1 MTRLTSG
8 ETFAGY
14 RIISVLGVGG
24 MGEVYLAEHPRLP
37 RRDALKLL
45 RLDTSAD
52 PEFRAR
58 FLREADLASGL
69 WHPNIVGVHDRGDV
83 DGRLWIAMDF
93 IDGQDAGRLL
103 ARQYPSG
110 MAKELVVAIVG
121 AIASALDYANDRG
134 LLHRDVK
141 PANIMLTDID
151 EPKTRRILLTDFG
164 IARGADDE
172 LELTSAEMAVGTV
185 AYTAPEQ
192 LLGYQIDGRAD
203 QYALAATA
211 YHLLSGETLFPNA
224 NPATIISSH
233 LHTAPPP
240 LHVRR
245 PDLVALE
252 PVLTRALAKDP
263 ASRYPCCEDFAA
275 ALARAAEQEPAT
287 VAVPRPVPAAAPPGW
302 YPDPSGQLDQR
313 FWDGQQWHD
322 GAEPPTTGIAVSRR
336 GFIAVG
342 LIAAASATTFVVVR
356 RIRDGAATSP
366 VASPPPPP
374 PPSPA
379 PPEPPP
385 EVALGSALVVASR
398 TGQARYTVS
407 NIRPVKP
414 LNPALVT
421 GVLYAADVTVESR
434 SGIIKVTPGQF
445 SARSAEGKHLAW
457 SNNVANALP
466 IADVAEGQTLSGPIA
481 FDVPPGAQIAE
492 IILGGFLGNQIG
504 VWKV

>member
-14 RIISVLGVGG
+14 RIIRILGVGG

-45 RLDTSAD
+45 RLDASAD

-93 IDGQDAGRLL
+93 IDGEDAGRLL

-110 MAKELVVAIVG
+110 MPKELVVAIVG
-121 AIASALDYANDRG
+121 AIASALDYANGRG

-141 PANIMLTDID
+141 PANIMLTDVD
-151 EPKTRRILLTDFG
+151 DPKKRRILLTDFG

-192 LLGYQIDGRAD
+192 LLGHQIDGRAD

-211 YHLLSGETLFPNA
+211 YHLLAGDTLFPNS
-224 NPATIISSH
+224 NPATVISSH
-233 LHTAPPP
+233 LHTAPPQ
-240 LHVRR
+240 LSARR

-252 PVLTRALAKDP
+252 PVLARALAKDP
-263 ASRYPCCEDFAA
+263 ANRYPRCEEFAS
-275 ALARAAEQEPAT
+275 ALAQAAEREPAT
-287 VAVPRPVPAAAPPGW
+287 QAVPRAVQTVPAPGW
-302 YPDPSGQLDQR
+302 YPDPSGR
-313 FWDGQQWHD
+313 GEPRYWDGQQWRA
-322 GAEPPTTGIAVSRR
+322 GAEAPGRGRAVSRR
-336 GFIAVG
+336 GVFGVT
-342 LIAAASATTFVVVR
+342 LIAAASVAAFVVVR
-356 RIRDGAATSP
+356 RISDEVVESRRPSEPPA
-366 VASPPPPP
+366 PPPP
-374 PPSPA
+374 A
-379 PPEPPP
+379 LPEPPP
-385 EVALGSALVVASR
+385 RVRLGSALVVASR
-398 TGQARYTVS
+398 TGEARYTVS
-407 NIRPVKP
+407 NIRPAKP
-414 LNPALVT
+414 LQPALVS
-421 GVLYAADVTVESR
+421 GVLFAADVTIESR
-434 SGIIKVTPGQF
+434 SGIIKVSPGQF
-445 SARSAEGKHLAW
+445 SARTAEGSHLAW

-466 IADVAEGQTLSGPIA
+466 IADVAEGQRLSGPIA
-481 FDVPPGAQIAE
+481 FDVPAGARVSE

-504 VWKV
+504 VWTV